1 VLDVDNYEPECARGG
16 IQSLDNKKKIHWKSF
31 VQSQLLLVQRADD
44 GTDQIDARA
53 SNGQVLESSFG
64 NVLSLP
70 RVSQNL
76 S

>member
-1 VLDVDNYEPECARGG
+1 MLTITNRNVLDVESGRSIIRN
-16 IQSLDNKKKIHWKSF
+16 KIHWKSF